1 MFKDLI
7 GQEMTILELSHKLVA
22 LGLEDIYDFGTVET
36 NILEEN
42 SITVGYNLKNM
53 DREEAEKYF
62 EKNEEFLVEVKI
74 LEKLDGVEIARIKV
88 LDISEI

>member
-7 GQEMTILELSHKLVA
+7 GKDMTVLELSYKLVE
-22 LGLEDIYDFGTVET
+22 LGLEDIYDIGTVET

-42 SITVGYNLKNM
+42 SIAVGYNLKNM

-62 EKNEEFLVEVKI
+62 ERNEEFLIEVKI
-74 LEKLDGVEIARIKV
+74 LEKLDGVEIAIIKV
-88 LDISEI
+88 LDVTEI